1 MMLPGTKK
9 SGCTG
14 LSGSRLKLTHC
25 TTKALHSRLTERVT
39 SRHLWSL
46 HETYIPHVLQPGG
59 FKPCRGSSSSMST
72 ADTSSSNPSSSPGAS
87 ESVNGS
93 QNLPA
98 SNESDAS
105 QHSSN
110 VNNSS
115 SHDSQAAAG
124 SDAEARTSGPTPTS
138 SSQDDP
144 STQAAKLS
152 SAQKAAKFTQR
163 VGFGLILGVSGAGVI
178 AYGQLPFLGMILF
191 VVFHATKEFYGFL
204 TSQGISKGMT
214 PPPPIVTHATTILCL
229 SMAVISYFYKSR
241 TGTVLAVSVFL
252 VLMLQVLSSKKPKFS
267 QLASSVFGIFYCG
280 E

>member
-1 MMLPGTKK
+1 MLPCTKK

-25 TTKALHSRLTERVT
+25 TTNALHSRLTERVT
-39 SRHLWSL
+39 ARHLWSL
-46 HETYIPHVLQPGG
+46 HETYIQHVLQPGG
-59 FKPCRGSSSSMST
+59 FKPCRGSSSSSMST
-72 ADTSSSNPSSSPGAS
+72 ADTSSSNASSSPAAS

-93 QNLPA
+93 QNPPA
-98 SNESDAS
+98 STEADAS

-110 VNNSS
+110 VNSS
-115 SHDSQAAAG
+115 SSLDSQPATG
-124 SDAEARTSGPTPTS
+124 SDAESRTSGPTSTS
-138 SSQDDP
+138 SSVDDP